1 MLETSERPTP
11 KEAENL
17 GYAVYEEHPDIVQK
31 LLWAIKRPQPLLTHL
46 SYIYPLRQQF
56 CERQGI
62 EVSEFVGTS
71 KGHTIKNFQRT
82 FIASIIYIYNP
93 EILTGY
99 SSVIIT
105 GLAEELSEMVGI
117 DRSAISQEVADI
129 KKVFKPAKDE
139 NKNPFVIK
147 ALKEKQ
153 IAILSVSET
162 IVQPYIKKDVPAP
175 PRLIDMFE
183 TKATG

>member
-1 MLETSERPTP
+1 MKVDEFTGTG
-11 KEAENL
+11 K
-17 GYAVYEEHPDIVQK
+17 GQ
-31 LLWAIKRPQPLLTHL
+31 AIKNH
-46 SYIYPLRQQF
+46 
-56 CERQGI
+56 
-62 EVSEFVGTS
+62 
-71 KGHTIKNFQRT
+71 QRT

-105 GLAEELSEMVGI
+105 GLAEELAEMVGI

-129 KKVFKPAKDE
+129 KKVFKPARDE
-139 NKNPFVIK
+139 NKNPFVIR

-153 IAILSVSET
+153 VAILSVSEE
-162 IVQPYIKKDVPAP
+162 IVQPYLKKDIAPP

-183 TKATG
+183 TKQTG